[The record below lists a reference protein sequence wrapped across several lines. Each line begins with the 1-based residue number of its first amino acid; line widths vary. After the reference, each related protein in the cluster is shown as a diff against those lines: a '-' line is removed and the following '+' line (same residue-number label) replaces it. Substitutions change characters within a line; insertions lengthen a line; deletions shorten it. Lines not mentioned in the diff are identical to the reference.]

1 MQKSYSLVQDNKLF
15 TINDLDE
22 NVPILSILFDD
33 PSTLKL
39 NATFELDETKYE
51 FTSNAW
57 WTEFYLSQ
65 GTTRIGEIDV
75 KLSGNYQLHLLNSD
89 SISKYFNLNYT
100 TLLYNK
106 FIVKDFLTNEL
117 FSIDIDMEM
126 TKYNIVIKE
135 ENGWLEEHNKVNK
148 KLLLAMISYA
158 LLIYF
163 KSSTK

>member
-1 MQKSYSLVQDNKLF
+1 MHKSYSLVQDNKLF
-15 TINDLDE
+15 TINDLDG
-22 NVPILSILFDD
+22 NVPILSILFQN
-33 PSTLKL
+33 SSSL

-57 WTEFYLSQ
+57 WTEFYLGLGSS
-65 GTTRIGEIDV
+65 RIGEIDA

-100 TLLYNK
+100 SLLYSK
-106 FIVKDFLTNEL
+106 YIVKDFLTNNL
-117 FSIDIDMEM
+117 FSIDVDMDIS
-126 TKYNIVIKE
+126 KYNIVIKE
-135 ENGWLEEHNKVNK
+135 ENGWLEENNKVDK

-163 KSSTK
+163 KSSTE

>member
-1 MQKSYSLVQDNKLF
+1 MHKSYSLVQDNKLF

-22 NVPILSILFDD
+22 NVPILSILFEN
-33 PSTLKL
+33 SSSL
-39 NATFELDETKYE
+39 NATFELDEISYQ
-51 FTSNAW
+51 FSSNAW

-65 GTTRIGEIDV
+65 GSTRIGEIDM

-148 KLLLAMISYA
+148 KLLLAMVSYA

-163 KSSTK
+163 KSSIK